1 MSFFVAGLV
10 GSIFFSCN
18 QAKQEEGKTPLAR
31 VHDKFLYLEDIAE
44 MIPNEIP
51 PQDSINKV
59 KSFVDFWVREQA
71 ITKTAELN
79 LPEEQKDVASELE
92 KYRMTLL
99 IERYKRKFL
108 QQNLDTVVTAKQIN
122 DFYTTLQQ
130 EFKLE
135 QPAVKATYIKILR
148 TTPNIGMVR
157 NIYRSSREKDKQ
169 ELKNY
174 CAEHAAVYEEFRNE
188 WVYFKDLIIE
198 IPLRIDDQEK
208 YLKSKSYIEVNDSVY
223 YYLVNIHNYRQK
235 ELYRH
240 WFLLRE
246 ISRA

>member
-108 QQNLDTVVTAKQIN
+108 QQI
-122 DFYTTLQQ
+122 Q
-130 EFKLE
+130 EMKHE
-135 QPAVKATYIKILR
+135 
-148 TTPNIGMVR
+148 
-157 NIYRSSREKDKQ
+157 
-169 ELKNY
+169 
-174 CAEHAAVYEEFRNE
+174 CC
-188 WVYFKDLIIE
+188 
-198 IPLRIDDQEK
+198 
-208 YLKSKSYIEVNDSVY
+208 
-223 YYLVNIHNYRQK
+223 
-235 ELYRH
+235 
-240 WFLLRE
+240 
-246 ISRA
+246 